1 MPQTKNTTNHPR
13 GLTSEEA
20 KERARAGKSNTAVKP
35 PSKSVRQIVFSN
47 VFTYF
52 NFVFLVIAII
62 LSLVHSFRD
71 LTFLPIIIANTCIG
85 IFQEIRSKIVLD
97 HLLIMN
103 APTARV
109 VRNGE
114 LMKIDA
120 EELVQDD
127 TVLFKAGDQIVAD
140 AVVVDGEISANE
152 ALLTGEADE
161 IQKTKG
167 SELLSG
173 SFVVSGKCYAKLT
186 KVGAESYINQL
197 TLEAKRT
204 KKKKEESEI
213 IRSLNIIV
221 RIAGIAIIPIGI
233 ILFTQS
239 YFGKSL
245 DIKSSV
251 QAMVASIIGMI
262 PEGLYLLASI
272 SLAISA
278 MRLARRKILLHN
290 MKSIETLAR
299 VDTLCVDKT
308 GTITDNNMK
317 VQGVEILDPKL
328 QKDKLFG
335 IMSDFA
341 FAQDAD
347 NITMSAIKTH
357 FSQPTG
363 AKIGKVQAFSSEFKY
378 SSTEIN
384 GTNYILGA
392 PEFVLKKD
400 FDKYRETIEAYSRK
414 GQRVL
419 VLCKYEGELT
429 GKSLSKPVKA
439 IAIITLVNS
448 IRENAAETFS
458 YFAEQGVDIKVISGD
473 SPLTVSEVAKMAKI
487 RGAEKYIDASTLK
500 TDEAIDNALKTYT
513 VFGRVTPEQKRKF
526 VKSLQANGHTVAM
539 TGDGVN
545 DVLALRDADCSVA
558 MASGSDAASQAAQVV
573 LLESDF
579 SCMPDVVME
588 GRRVVNN
595 LERSGSLFLVKN
607 VFSFLTSILA
617 ICFAVTY
624 PLVPSQVSLISMF
637 TIGIP
642 GFLLS
647 QLPNKDIIRGNFVE
661 NILKHAIPAGLTD
674 AFMIATMV
682 VCGALL
688 GLKTTDVSTATT
700 LVIAVIGFVYIYTI
714 IRPLDNL
721 KTLILVGC
729 IMGLVFCTAFLPTL
743 FSMARI
749 EWRGWALAVVMGL
762 FCPFM
767 LRATAFVVNK
777 LWELIRNIHL
787 NKTEK
792 IKD

>member
-1 MPQTKNTTNHPR
+1 MSQIKNTEKLPL

-20 KERARAGKSNTAVKP
+20 KERVRAGKSNTAIKP
-35 PSKSVRQIVFSN
+35 PSKSIQQIIFSN

-52 NFVFLVIAII
+52 NFVFLVLAII
-62 LSLVHSFRD
+62 LSLVRSFRD

-97 HLLIMN
+97 HLLILN

-109 VRNGE
+109 IRDGE
-114 LMKIDA
+114 LVKIDA

-140 AVVVDGEISANE
+140 AVVIDGEISANE

-161 IQKTKG
+161 IHKTKG
-167 SELLSG
+167 CKLLSG

-204 KKKKEESEI
+204 KKKEQSEI

-221 RIAGIAIIPIGI
+221 KIAGVAIIPIGT
-233 ILFTQS
+233 ILFVQS

-245 DIKSSV
+245 DTKSSV

-262 PEGLYLLASI
+262 PEGLYLLASV

-278 MRLARRKILLHN
+278 MRLARRKILLHD

-308 GTITDNNMK
+308 GTITDSNMK
-317 VQGVEILDPKL
+317 VQDIEILDHKL
-328 QKDKLFG
+328 NQEELFG

-347 NITMSAIKTH
+347 NITMSAIKVYFNH
-357 FSQPTG
+357 PTG

-378 SSTEIN
+378 SGTEID
-384 GTNYILGA
+384 GKNYVLGA
-392 PEFVLKKD
+392 PEFILNKD
-400 FDKYRETIEAYSRK
+400 FDKYRESIEKYNRK

-419 VLCKYEGELT
+419 VLCRYEGELT
-429 GKSLSKPVKA
+429 GKSLDKTTEA
-439 IAIITLVNS
+439 IALITLANS
-448 IRENAAETFS
+448 IRENAVETFS

-473 SPLTVSEVAKMAKI
+473 APLTVSEVAKMAKI
-487 RGAEKYIDASTLK
+487 KGAENYIDASTLK
-500 TDEAIDNALKTYT
+500 TDEAIDSALKSYT

-545 DVLALRDADCSVA
+545 DVLALRDADCSIA

-607 VFSFLTSILA
+607 VFSLLTSILA

-624 PLVPSQVSLISMF
+624 PLVPSQISLISMF
-637 TIGIP
+637 TIGVP

-682 VCGALL
+682 VCGTIL
-688 GLKTTDVSTATT
+688 GLKTADISTATT

-714 IRPLDNL
+714 IKPLDNL
-721 KTLILVGC
+721 KAFILIGC
-729 IMGLVFCTAFLPTL
+729 IMGLFFCTAFLPTL
-743 FSMARI
+743 FSMARM
-749 EWRGWALAVVMGL
+749 EWRGWALTVVMAL
-762 FCPFM
+762 LCPFV
-767 LRATAFVVNK
+767 LRATAFVVDK
-777 LWELIRNIHL
+777 LWEFARSIHL

-792 IKD
+792 IRG

>member
-1 MPQTKNTTNHPR
+1 MSQIKNTEKLPL

-20 KERARAGKSNTAVKP
+20 KERVRAGKSNTAIKP
-35 PSKSVRQIVFSN
+35 PSKSIQQIIFSN

-52 NFVFLVIAII
+52 NFVFLVLAII
-62 LSLVHSFRD
+62 LSLVRSFRD

-97 HLLIMN
+97 HLLILN

-109 VRNGE
+109 IRDGE

-140 AVVVDGEISANE
+140 AVVIDGEISANE

-161 IQKTKG
+161 IHKTKG
-167 SELLSG
+167 CKLLSG

-204 KKKKEESEI
+204 KKKEQSEI

-221 RIAGIAIIPIGI
+221 KIAGVAIIPIGT
-233 ILFTQS
+233 ILFVQS

-245 DIKSSV
+245 DTKSSV

-262 PEGLYLLASI
+262 PEGLYLLASV
-272 SLAISA
+272 SLAISV
-278 MRLARRKILLHN
+278 MRLARRKILLHD

-317 VQGVEILDPKL
+317 VQDIEILDHKL
-328 QKDKLFG
+328 NQEELFG
-335 IMSDFA
+335 VMSDFA

-347 NITMSAIKTH
+347 NITMSAIKVYFNH
-357 FSQPTG
+357 PTG

-378 SSTEIN
+378 SGTEIN
-384 GTNYILGA
+384 DKNYVLGA
-392 PEFVLKKD
+392 PEFILNED
-400 FDKYRETIEAYSRK
+400 FDKYRESIEKYNRR

-419 VLCKYEGELT
+419 VLCRYEGELT
-429 GKSLSKPVKA
+429 GKSLNKTTEA
-439 IAIITLVNS
+439 IALIMLANS
-448 IRENAAETFS
+448 IRKNAVETFS

-473 SPLTVSEVAKMAKI
+473 APLTVSEVAKMAKI
-487 RGAEKYIDASTLK
+487 KGAENYIDASTLK
-500 TDEAIDNALKTYT
+500 TDEAIDSALKSYT

-545 DVLALRDADCSVA
+545 DVLALRDADCSIA

-607 VFSFLTSILA
+607 VFSLLTSILA

-624 PLVPSQVSLISMF
+624 PLVPSQISLISMF
-637 TIGIP
+637 TIGVP

-682 VCGALL
+682 VCGTIL
-688 GLKTTDVSTATT
+688 GLKTADISTATT

-714 IRPLDNL
+714 IKPLDNL
-721 KTLILVGC
+721 KAFILIGC
-729 IMGLVFCTAFLPTL
+729 IMGLFLCTAFLPTL
-743 FSMARI
+743 FSMARM
-749 EWRGWALAVVMGL
+749 EWRGWALTVVMAL
-762 FCPFM
+762 LCPFI
-767 LRATAFVVNK
+767 LRATAFVVDK
-777 LWELIRNIHL
+777 LWEFARSIHL

-792 IKD
+792 IRG

>member
-1 MPQTKNTTNHPR
+1 MTQTNTAGKHPL
-13 GLTSEEA
+13 GLTSQEA
-20 KERARAGKSNTAVKP
+20 KERARAGNTNDSVKP
-35 PSKSVRQIVFSN
+35 PSKSIKQIVFSN
-47 VFTYF
+47 IFTYF
-52 NFVFLVIAII
+52 NFVFLLIAII

-71 LTFLPIIIANTCIG
+71 LTFLPIIVANTCIG

-97 HLLIMN
+97 RLLLLN
-103 APTARV
+103 SPTARV
-109 VRNGE
+109 LRDGE
-114 LMKIDA
+114 LLRVNP
-120 EELVQDD
+120 EQLVQDD
-127 TVLFKAGDQIVAD
+127 VVLFKAGDQIVAD
-140 AVVVDGEISANE
+140 AVVIKGEISANE

-161 IQKTKG
+161 IRKTKD

-173 SFVVSGKCYAKLT
+173 SFVVSGQCYAKLT

-197 TLEAKRT
+197 TLEAKQT
-204 KKKKEESEI
+204 KKKEQSEI
-213 IRSLNIIV
+213 IRSLNLIV
-221 RIAGIAIIPIGI
+221 KIAGVAIIPIGI
-233 ILFTQS
+233 ILFAQS

-262 PEGLYLLASI
+262 PEGLYLLASV
-272 SLAISA
+272 SLALSA
-278 MRLARRKILLHN
+278 MRLARRKILLHD

-317 VQGVEILDPKL
+317 VQDTEILDSKL
-328 QKDKLFG
+328 SKDELFG
-335 IMSDFA
+335 LMSDFA

-347 NITMSAIKTH
+347 NITMSAIKAH
-357 FSQPTG
+357 FSKPTG
-363 AKIGKVQAFSSEFKY
+363 VKIGKAQAFSSEFKY
-378 SSTEIN
+378 SGAEID
-384 GTNYILGA
+384 GQNYVLGA
-392 PEFVLKKD
+392 PEFVLQKD
-400 FDKYRETIEAYSRK
+400 FEKYREAIEEHSRK
-414 GQRVL
+414 SQRVL

-429 GKSLSKPVKA
+429 GKALRGKIKA
-439 IAIITLVNS
+439 VALILLVNS

-458 YFAEQGVDIKVISGD
+458 YFAKQGVDIKVISGD
-473 SPLTVSEVAKMAKI
+473 SPLTVSEVAKTAKI
-487 RGAEKYIDASTLK
+487 KGADKYIDASTLK
-500 TDEAIDNALKTYT
+500 TDEAIDAALESYT

-526 VKSLQANGHTVAM
+526 VKSLQKHGHTVAM

-579 SCMPDVVME
+579 SCMPDVVLE

-607 VFSFLTSILA
+607 VFSLLTSVLA

-624 PLVPSQVSLISMF
+624 PLMPSQVSLISMF

-661 NILKHAIPAGLTD
+661 NILKHAIPAGLSD

-682 VCGALL
+682 VCGTIL
-688 GLKTTDVSTATT
+688 GLQTTDISTATT
-700 LVIAVIGFVYIYTI
+700 LVIAVVGFVYIYTI

-721 KTLILVGC
+721 RALILFGC
-729 IMGLVFCTAFLPTL
+729 ILGLVLCTAFLPTL
-743 FSMARI
+743 FSMARM
-749 EWRGWALAVVMGL
+749 EWRGWVLAVVMSL
-762 FCPFM
+762 ICPFV
-767 LRATAFVVNK
+767 LRAINFVVSK
-777 LWELIRNIHL
+777 LWEFIRSIHL

-792 IKD
+792 IRG

>member
-1 MPQTKNTTNHPR
+1 MSQIKNTEKLPL
-13 GLTSEEA
+13 GLTSEEV
-20 KERARAGKSNTAVKP
+20 KERVRAGKSNTAIKP
-35 PSKSVRQIVFSN
+35 PSKSIQQIIFSN

-52 NFVFLVIAII
+52 NFVFLVLAII
-62 LSLVHSFRD
+62 LSLVRSFRD

-97 HLLIMN
+97 HLLILN
-103 APTARV
+103 VPTARV
-109 VRNGE
+109 IRDGE
-114 LMKIDA
+114 LVKIDA

-140 AVVVDGEISANE
+140 AVVIDGEISANE

-161 IQKTKG
+161 IHKTKG
-167 SELLSG
+167 CKLLSG

-204 KKKKEESEI
+204 KKKEQSEI

-221 RIAGIAIIPIGI
+221 KIAGVAIIPIGT
-233 ILFTQS
+233 ILFVQS

-245 DIKSSV
+245 DTKSSV

-262 PEGLYLLASI
+262 PEGLYLLASV

-278 MRLARRKILLHN
+278 MRLARRKILLHD

-308 GTITDNNMK
+308 GTITDSNMK
-317 VQGVEILDPKL
+317 VQDIEILDHKL
-328 QKDKLFG
+328 NQEELFG
-335 IMSDFA
+335 VMSDFA

-347 NITMSAIKTH
+347 NITMSAIKAYFNH
-357 FSQPTG
+357 PTG
-363 AKIGKVQAFSSEFKY
+363 AKIGRVQAFSSEFKY
-378 SSTEIN
+378 SGTEIN
-384 GTNYILGA
+384 GENYVLGA
-392 PEFVLKKD
+392 PEFILNKD
-400 FDKYRETIEAYSRK
+400 FDKYRESIEKYNRK

-419 VLCKYEGELT
+419 ILCRYEGELT
-429 GKSLSKPVKA
+429 GKSLDKTTEA
-439 IAIITLVNS
+439 IALITLVNS
-448 IRENAAETFS
+448 IRENAVETFS

-473 SPLTVSEVAKMAKI
+473 APLTVSEVAKMAKI
-487 RGAEKYIDASTLK
+487 KGAENYIDASTLK
-500 TDEAIDNALKTYT
+500 TDKAIDSALKSYT

-545 DVLALRDADCSVA
+545 DVLALRDADCSIA

-607 VFSFLTSILA
+607 VFSLLTSILA

-624 PLVPSQVSLISMF
+624 PLVPSQISLISMF
-637 TIGIP
+637 TIGVP

-682 VCGALL
+682 VCGTIL
-688 GLKTTDVSTATT
+688 GLKTADISTATT

-714 IRPLDNL
+714 IKPLDNL
-721 KTLILVGC
+721 KAFILIGC
-729 IMGLVFCTAFLPTL
+729 IMGLFFCTAFLPTL
-743 FSMARI
+743 FSMARM
-749 EWRGWALAVVMGL
+749 EWRGWALTVVMAL
-762 FCPFM
+762 LCPFI
-767 LRATAFVVNK
+767 LRATAFVVDK
-777 LWELIRNIHL
+777 LWEFARSIHL

-792 IKD
+792 VRG

>member
-1 MPQTKNTTNHPR
+1 MSQIKNTEKLPL
-13 GLTSEEA
+13 GLTSGEV
-20 KERARAGKSNTAVKP
+20 KERARAGKSNTAIKP
-35 PSKSVRQIVFSN
+35 PSKSIQQIIFSN

-52 NFVFLVIAII
+52 NFVFLVLAII

-97 HLLIMN
+97 HLLILN

-109 VRNGE
+109 IRDGE
-114 LMKIDA
+114 LVKIDA

-140 AVVVDGEISANE
+140 AEVIDGEISANE

-161 IQKTKG
+161 IHKTKG
-167 SELLSG
+167 CKLLSG

-204 KKKKEESEI
+204 KKKEQSEI

-221 RIAGIAIIPIGI
+221 KIAGVAIIPIGT
-233 ILFTQS
+233 ILFVQS

-245 DIKSSV
+245 DTKSSV

-262 PEGLYLLASI
+262 PEGLYLLASV

-278 MRLARRKILLHN
+278 MRLARRKILLHD

-299 VDTLCVDKT
+299 VDTLCIDKT
-308 GTITDNNMK
+308 GTITDSNMK
-317 VQGVEILDPKL
+317 VQDIEILDHKL
-328 QKDKLFG
+328 NQEELFG

-347 NITMSAIKTH
+347 NITMSAIKVYFNH
-357 FSQPTG
+357 PTG

-378 SSTEIN
+378 SGTEIN
-384 GTNYILGA
+384 GENYVLGA
-392 PEFVLKKD
+392 PEFILNKD
-400 FDKYRETIEAYSRK
+400 FDKYRESIEKYNRK

-419 VLCKYEGELT
+419 ILCRYEGELT
-429 GKSLSKPVKA
+429 GKSLNETTEA
-439 IAIITLVNS
+439 IALITLVNS
-448 IRENAAETFS
+448 IRENAVETFS

-473 SPLTVSEVAKMAKI
+473 APLTVSEVAKMAKI
-487 RGAEKYIDASTLK
+487 KGAENYIDASTLK
-500 TDEAIDNALKTYT
+500 TDEAIDSALKSYT

-545 DVLALRDADCSVA
+545 DVLALRDADCSIA

-607 VFSFLTSILA
+607 VFSLLTSILA

-624 PLVPSQVSLISMF
+624 PLVPSQISLISMF
-637 TIGIP
+637 TIGVP

-682 VCGALL
+682 VCSTIL
-688 GLKTTDVSTATT
+688 GLKTADISTATT

-714 IRPLDNL
+714 IKPLDNL
-721 KTLILVGC
+721 KAFILIGC
-729 IMGLVFCTAFLPTL
+729 IMGLFFCTAFLPTL
-743 FSMARI
+743 FSMARM
-749 EWRGWALAVVMGL
+749 EWRGWALTVVMAL
-762 FCPFM
+762 LCPFV
-767 LRATAFVVNK
+767 LRATAFVVDK
-777 LWELIRNIHL
+777 LWEFARSIHL

-792 IKD
+792 IRG

>member
-1 MPQTKNTTNHPR
+1 MSQIKNTEKLLL

-20 KERARAGKSNTAVKP
+20 KERVRAGKSNTAIKP
-35 PSKSVRQIVFSN
+35 PSKSIQQIIFSN

-52 NFVFLVIAII
+52 NFVFLVLAII
-62 LSLVHSFRD
+62 LSLVRSFRD

-97 HLLIMN
+97 HLLILN

-109 VRNGE
+109 IRDGE
-114 LMKIDA
+114 LVKIDA

-140 AVVVDGEISANE
+140 AVVIDGEISANE

-161 IQKTKG
+161 IHKTKG
-167 SELLSG
+167 CKLLSG

-204 KKKKEESEI
+204 KKKEQSEI

-221 RIAGIAIIPIGI
+221 KIAGVAIIPIGT
-233 ILFTQS
+233 ILFVQS

-245 DIKSSV
+245 DTKSSV

-262 PEGLYLLASI
+262 PEGLYLLASV

-278 MRLARRKILLHN
+278 MRLARRKILLHD

-308 GTITDNNMK
+308 GTITDSNMK
-317 VQGVEILDPKL
+317 VQDIEILDHKL
-328 QKDKLFG
+328 NQEELFG
-335 IMSDFA
+335 VMSDFA

-347 NITMSAIKTH
+347 NITMSAIKACFNH
-357 FSQPTG
+357 PTG
-363 AKIGKVQAFSSEFKY
+363 AKIGRVQAFSSEFKY
-378 SSTEIN
+378 SGTEIN
-384 GTNYILGA
+384 DKNYVLGA
-392 PEFVLKKD
+392 PEFILNKD
-400 FDKYRETIEAYSRK
+400 FDKYRESIEKYNRR

-419 VLCKYEGELT
+419 ILCRYEGELT
-429 GKSLSKPVKA
+429 GKSLNKTTEA
-439 IAIITLVNS
+439 IALITLANS
-448 IRENAAETFS
+448 IRKNAVETFS

-473 SPLTVSEVAKMAKI
+473 APLTVSEVAKMAKI
-487 RGAEKYIDASTLK
+487 KGAENYIDASTLK
-500 TDEAIDNALKTYT
+500 TDEAIDSALKSYT

-545 DVLALRDADCSVA
+545 DVLALRDADCSIA

-573 LLESDF
+573 LLEPDF
-579 SCMPDVVME
+579 SCMPDVVTE

-607 VFSFLTSILA
+607 VFSLLTSILA

-624 PLVPSQVSLISMF
+624 PLVPSQISLISMF
-637 TIGIP
+637 TIGVP

-682 VCGALL
+682 VCGTIL
-688 GLKTTDVSTATT
+688 GLKTADISTATT

-714 IRPLDNL
+714 IKPLDNL
-721 KTLILVGC
+721 KAFILIGC
-729 IMGLVFCTAFLPTL
+729 IMGLFFCTAFLPTL
-743 FSMARI
+743 FSMARM
-749 EWRGWALAVVMGL
+749 EWRGWALTVVMAL
-762 FCPFM
+762 LCPFV
-767 LRATAFVVNK
+767 LRATAFVVDK
-777 LWELIRNIHL
+777 LWEFARSIHL

-792 IKD
+792 IRG

>member
-1 MPQTKNTTNHPR
+1 MSQIKNTEKLPL

-20 KERARAGKSNTAVKP
+20 KERVRAGKSNTAIKP
-35 PSKSVRQIVFSN
+35 PSKSIQQIIFSN

-52 NFVFLVIAII
+52 NFVFLVLAII
-62 LSLVHSFRD
+62 LSLVRSFRD

-97 HLLIMN
+97 HLLILN

-109 VRNGE
+109 IRDGE
-114 LMKIDA
+114 LVKIDA

-140 AVVVDGEISANE
+140 AVVIDGEISANE

-161 IQKTKG
+161 IHKTKG
-167 SELLSG
+167 CKLLSG

-204 KKKKEESEI
+204 KKKEQSEI

-221 RIAGIAIIPIGI
+221 KIAGVAIIPIGT
-233 ILFTQS
+233 ILFVQS

-245 DIKSSV
+245 DTKSSV

-262 PEGLYLLASI
+262 PEGLYLLASV

-278 MRLARRKILLHN
+278 MRLARRKILLHD

-308 GTITDNNMK
+308 GTITDSNMK
-317 VQGVEILDPKL
+317 VQDIEILDHKL
-328 QKDKLFG
+328 NQEELFG
-335 IMSDFA
+335 VMSDFA

-347 NITMSAIKTH
+347 NITMSAIKVYFNH
-357 FSQPTG
+357 PTG

-378 SSTEIN
+378 SGTEIN
-384 GTNYILGA
+384 DENYVLGA
-392 PEFVLKKD
+392 PEFILNKD
-400 FDKYRETIEAYSRK
+400 FDKYRESIEKYNRK

-419 VLCKYEGELT
+419 ILCRYEGELT
-429 GKSLSKPVKA
+429 GKSLNETTEA
-439 IAIITLVNS
+439 IALITLVNS
-448 IRENAAETFS
+448 IRENAVETFS

-473 SPLTVSEVAKMAKI
+473 APLTVSEVAKMAKI
-487 RGAEKYIDASTLK
+487 KGAENYIDASTLK
-500 TDEAIDNALKTYT
+500 TDEAIDSALKSYT

-545 DVLALRDADCSVA
+545 DVLALRDADCSIA

-607 VFSFLTSILA
+607 VFSLLTSILA

-624 PLVPSQVSLISMF
+624 PLVPSQISLISMF
-637 TIGIP
+637 TIGVP

-682 VCGALL
+682 VCGTIL
-688 GLKTTDVSTATT
+688 GLKTADISTATT

-714 IRPLDNL
+714 IKPLDNL
-721 KTLILVGC
+721 KAFILIGC
-729 IMGLVFCTAFLPTL
+729 IMGLFFCTAFLPTL
-743 FSMARI
+743 FSMARM
-749 EWRGWALAVVMGL
+749 EWRGWALTVVMAL
-762 FCPFM
+762 LCPFV
-767 LRATAFVVNK
+767 LRATAFVVDK
-777 LWELIRNIHL
+777 LWEFARSIHL

-792 IKD
+792 IRG

>member
-1 MPQTKNTTNHPR
+1 MSQIKNTEKLPL

-20 KERARAGKSNTAVKP
+20 KERVRAGKSNTAIKP
-35 PSKSVRQIVFSN
+35 PSKSIQQIIFSN

-52 NFVFLVIAII
+52 NFVFLVLAII
-62 LSLVHSFRD
+62 LSLVRSFRD

-97 HLLIMN
+97 HLLILN

-109 VRNGE
+109 IRDGE
-114 LMKIDA
+114 LAKIDA

-140 AVVVDGEISANE
+140 AVVIDGEISANE

-161 IQKTKG
+161 IHKTKG
-167 SELLSG
+167 CKLLSG

-204 KKKKEESEI
+204 KKKEQSEI

-221 RIAGIAIIPIGI
+221 KIAGVAIIPIGA
-233 ILFTQS
+233 ILFVQS

-245 DIKSSV
+245 DTKSSV

-262 PEGLYLLASI
+262 PEGLYLLASV

-278 MRLARRKILLHN
+278 MRLARRKILLHD

-308 GTITDNNMK
+308 GTITDSNMK
-317 VQGVEILDPKL
+317 VQDIEILDHKL
-328 QKDKLFG
+328 NQEELFG
-335 IMSDFA
+335 VMSDFA

-347 NITMSAIKTH
+347 NITMSAIKVYFNH
-357 FSQPTG
+357 PTG

-378 SSTEIN
+378 SGTEIN
-384 GTNYILGA
+384 DENYVLGA
-392 PEFVLKKD
+392 PEFILDKD
-400 FDKYRETIEAYSRK
+400 FDKYRESIEKYNRK

-419 VLCKYEGELT
+419 VLCRYEGELT
-429 GKSLSKPVKA
+429 GKSLNKTTEA
-439 IAIITLVNS
+439 IALITLANS
-448 IRENAAETFS
+448 IRKNAVETFS

-473 SPLTVSEVAKMAKI
+473 APLTVSEVAKMAKI
-487 RGAEKYIDASTLK
+487 KGAENYIDASTLK
-500 TDEAIDNALKTYT
+500 TDEAIDSALKSYT

-545 DVLALRDADCSVA
+545 DVLALRDADCSIA

-607 VFSFLTSILA
+607 VFSLLTSILA

-624 PLVPSQVSLISMF
+624 PLVPSQISLISMF
-637 TIGIP
+637 TIGVP

-682 VCGALL
+682 VCGTIL
-688 GLKTTDVSTATT
+688 GLKTADISTATT

-714 IRPLDNL
+714 IKPLDNL
-721 KTLILVGC
+721 KAFILIGC
-729 IMGLVFCTAFLPTL
+729 IMGLFFCTAFLPTL
-743 FSMARI
+743 FSMARM
-749 EWRGWALAVVMGL
+749 EWRGWALTVVMAL
-762 FCPFM
+762 LCPFV
-767 LRATAFVVNK
+767 LRATAFVVDK
-777 LWELIRNIHL
+777 LWEFARSIHL

-792 IKD
+792 IRG

>member
-1 MPQTKNTTNHPR
+1 MSQIKNTEKLPL

-20 KERARAGKSNTAVKP
+20 KERVRAGKSNTAIKP
-35 PSKSVRQIVFSN
+35 PSKSIQQIIFSN

-52 NFVFLVIAII
+52 NFVFLVLAII

-97 HLLIMN
+97 HLLILN

-109 VRNGE
+109 IRDGE
-114 LMKIDA
+114 LVKIDA

-140 AVVVDGEISANE
+140 AVVIDGEISANE

-161 IQKTKG
+161 IHKTKG
-167 SELLSG
+167 CKLLSG

-204 KKKKEESEI
+204 KKKEQSEI

-221 RIAGIAIIPIGI
+221 KIAGVAIIPIGT
-233 ILFTQS
+233 ILFVQS

-245 DIKSSV
+245 DTKSSV

-262 PEGLYLLASI
+262 PEGLYLLASV

-278 MRLARRKILLHN
+278 MRLARRKILLHD

-308 GTITDNNMK
+308 GTITDSNMK
-317 VQGVEILDPKL
+317 VQDIEILDHKL
-328 QKDKLFG
+328 NQEELFG

-347 NITMSAIKTH
+347 NITMSAIKVYFNH
-357 FSQPTG
+357 PTG

-378 SSTEIN
+378 SGTEIN
-384 GTNYILGA
+384 DKNYVLGA
-392 PEFVLKKD
+392 PEFILNKD
-400 FDKYRETIEAYSRK
+400 FDKYRESIEKYNRK

-419 VLCKYEGELT
+419 VLCRYEGELT
-429 GKSLSKPVKA
+429 GKSLDKTTEA
-439 IAIITLVNS
+439 IALITLANS
-448 IRENAAETFS
+448 IRKNAVETFS

-473 SPLTVSEVAKMAKI
+473 APLTVSEVAKMAKI
-487 RGAEKYIDASTLK
+487 KGAENYIDASTLK
-500 TDEAIDNALKTYT
+500 TDEAIDSALKSYT

-545 DVLALRDADCSVA
+545 DVLALRDADCSIA

-607 VFSFLTSILA
+607 VFSLLTSILA

-624 PLVPSQVSLISMF
+624 PLVPSQISLISMF
-637 TIGIP
+637 TIGVP

-682 VCGALL
+682 VCGTIL
-688 GLKTTDVSTATT
+688 GLKTADISTATT

-714 IRPLDNL
+714 IKPLDNL
-721 KTLILVGC
+721 KAFILIGC
-729 IMGLVFCTAFLPTL
+729 IMGLFFCTAFLPTL
-743 FSMARI
+743 FSMARM
-749 EWRGWALAVVMGL
+749 EWRGWALTVVMAL
-762 FCPFM
+762 LCPFV
-767 LRATAFVVNK
+767 LRATAFVVDK
-777 LWELIRNIHL
+777 LWEFARSIHL

-792 IKD
+792 IRG

>member
-1 MPQTKNTTNHPR
+1 MSQIKNTEKLPL

-20 KERARAGKSNTAVKP
+20 KERVRAGKSNTAIKP
-35 PSKSVRQIVFSN
+35 PSKSIQQIIFSN

-52 NFVFLVIAII
+52 NFVFLVLAII

-97 HLLIMN
+97 HLLILN

-109 VRNGE
+109 IRDGE
-114 LMKIDA
+114 LAKIDA

-140 AVVVDGEISANE
+140 AVVIDGEISANE

-161 IQKTKG
+161 IHKTKG
-167 SELLSG
+167 CKLLSG

-204 KKKKEESEI
+204 KKKEQSEI
-213 IRSLNIIV
+213 IRSLNTIV
-221 RIAGIAIIPIGI
+221 KIAGVAIIPIGT
-233 ILFTQS
+233 ILFVQS

-245 DIKSSV
+245 DTKSSV

-262 PEGLYLLASI
+262 PEGLYLLASV

-278 MRLARRKILLHN
+278 MRLARRKILLHD

-308 GTITDNNMK
+308 GTITDSNMK
-317 VQGVEILDPKL
+317 VQDIEILDHKL
-328 QKDKLFG
+328 NQEELFD

-347 NITMSAIKTH
+347 NITMSAIKAYFNH
-357 FSQPTG
+357 PTG
-363 AKIGKVQAFSSEFKY
+363 AKIGRVQAFSSEFKY
-378 SSTEIN
+378 SGTEIN
-384 GTNYILGA
+384 DENYVLGA
-392 PEFVLKKD
+392 PEFILNKD
-400 FDKYRETIEAYSRK
+400 FDKYRESIEKYNRR

-419 VLCKYEGELT
+419 ILCRYEGELT
-429 GKSLSKPVKA
+429 GKSLNETTEA
-439 IAIITLVNS
+439 IALITLANS
-448 IRENAAETFS
+448 IRKNAVETFS

-473 SPLTVSEVAKMAKI
+473 APLTVSEVAKMAKI
-487 RGAEKYIDASTLK
+487 KGAENYIDASTLK
-500 TDEAIDNALKTYT
+500 TDEAIDSALKSYT

-545 DVLALRDADCSVA
+545 DVLALRDADCSIA
-558 MASGSDAASQAAQVV
+558 IASGSDAASQAAQVV

-607 VFSFLTSILA
+607 VFSLLTSILA

-624 PLVPSQVSLISMF
+624 PLVPSQISLISMF
-637 TIGIP
+637 TIGVP

-682 VCGALL
+682 VCGTIL
-688 GLKTTDVSTATT
+688 GLKTADISTATT

-714 IRPLDNL
+714 IKPLDNL
-721 KTLILVGC
+721 KAFILIGC
-729 IMGLVFCTAFLPTL
+729 IMGLFLCTAFLPTL
-743 FSMARI
+743 FSMARM
-749 EWRGWALAVVMGL
+749 EWRGWALTVVMAL
-762 FCPFM
+762 LCPFI
-767 LRATAFVVNK
+767 LRATAFVVDK
-777 LWELIRNIHL
+777 LWEFARSIHL

-792 IKD
+792 IRG

>member
-1 MPQTKNTTNHPR
+1 MSQIKNTEKLPL

-20 KERARAGKSNTAVKP
+20 KERVRAGKSNTAIKP
-35 PSKSVRQIVFSN
+35 PSKSIRQIIFSN

-52 NFVFLVIAII
+52 NFVFLVLAII
-62 LSLVHSFRD
+62 LSLVRSFRD

-97 HLLIMN
+97 HLLILN

-109 VRNGE
+109 IRDGE
-114 LMKIDA
+114 LVKIDA

-140 AVVVDGEISANE
+140 AVVIDGEISANE

-161 IQKTKG
+161 IHKTKG
-167 SELLSG
+167 CKLLSG

-186 KVGAESYINQL
+186 KVGTESYINQL

-204 KKKKEESEI
+204 KKKEQSEI

-221 RIAGIAIIPIGI
+221 KIAGVAIIPIGT
-233 ILFTQS
+233 ILFVQS

-245 DIKSSV
+245 DTKSSV

-262 PEGLYLLASI
+262 PEGLYLLASV

-278 MRLARRKILLHN
+278 MRLARRKILLHD

-308 GTITDNNMK
+308 GTITDSNMK
-317 VQGVEILDPKL
+317 VQDIEILDHKL
-328 QKDKLFG
+328 NQEELFG
-335 IMSDFA
+335 VMSDFA

-347 NITMSAIKTH
+347 NITMSAIKVYFNH
-357 FSQPTG
+357 PTG

-378 SSTEIN
+378 SGTEIN
-384 GTNYILGA
+384 DKNYVLGA
-392 PEFVLKKD
+392 PEFILNKD
-400 FDKYRETIEAYSRK
+400 FDKYRESIEKYNRK

-419 VLCKYEGELT
+419 VLCRYEGELT
-429 GKSLSKPVKA
+429 GKSLDKTTEA
-439 IAIITLVNS
+439 IALITLVNS
-448 IRENAAETFS
+448 IRENAVETFS

-473 SPLTVSEVAKMAKI
+473 APLTVSEVAKMAKI
-487 RGAEKYIDASTLK
+487 KGAENYIDASTLK
-500 TDEAIDNALKTYT
+500 TDEAIDSALKSYT

-545 DVLALRDADCSVA
+545 DVLALRDADCSIA

-607 VFSFLTSILA
+607 VFSLLTSILA

-624 PLVPSQVSLISMF
+624 PLVPSQISLISMF
-637 TIGIP
+637 TIGVP

-682 VCGALL
+682 VCGTIL
-688 GLKTTDVSTATT
+688 GLKTADISTATT

-714 IRPLDNL
+714 IKPLDNL
-721 KTLILVGC
+721 KAFILIGC
-729 IMGLVFCTAFLPTL
+729 IMGLFFCTAFLPTL
-743 FSMARI
+743 FSMARM
-749 EWRGWALAVVMGL
+749 EWRGWALTVVMAL
-762 FCPFM
+762 LCPFV
-767 LRATAFVVNK
+767 LRATAFVVDK
-777 LWELIRNIHL
+777 LWEFARSIHL

-792 IKD
+792 VRG

>member
-1 MPQTKNTTNHPR
+1 MSQIKNTEKLPL

-20 KERARAGKSNTAVKP
+20 KERVRAGKSNTAIKP
-35 PSKSVRQIVFSN
+35 PSKSIQQIIFSN

-52 NFVFLVIAII
+52 NFVFLVLAII

-97 HLLIMN
+97 HLLILN

-109 VRNGE
+109 IRDGE
-114 LMKIDA
+114 LVKIDA

-140 AVVVDGEISANE
+140 AVVIDGEISANE

-161 IQKTKG
+161 IHKTKG
-167 SELLSG
+167 CKLLSG

-204 KKKKEESEI
+204 KKKEQSEI

-221 RIAGIAIIPIGI
+221 KIAGVAIIPIGT
-233 ILFTQS
+233 ILFVQS

-245 DIKSSV
+245 DTKSSV

-262 PEGLYLLASI
+262 PEGLYLLASV

-278 MRLARRKILLHN
+278 MRLARRKILLHD

-308 GTITDNNMK
+308 GTITDSNMK
-317 VQGVEILDPKL
+317 VQDIEILDHKL
-328 QKDKLFG
+328 NQEELFG
-335 IMSDFA
+335 VMSDFA

-347 NITMSAIKTH
+347 NITMSAIKAYFNH
-357 FSQPTG
+357 PTG
-363 AKIGKVQAFSSEFKY
+363 AKIGRIQAFSSEFKY
-378 SSTEIN
+378 SGTEIN
-384 GTNYILGA
+384 DENYVLGA
-392 PEFVLKKD
+392 PEFILNKD
-400 FDKYRETIEAYSRK
+400 FDKYRESIEKYNRK

-419 VLCKYEGELT
+419 ILCRYKGELT
-429 GKSLSKPVKA
+429 GKSLNETTEA
-439 IAIITLVNS
+439 IALITLANS
-448 IRENAAETFS
+448 IRENAVETFS

-473 SPLTVSEVAKMAKI
+473 APLTVSEVAKMAKI
-487 RGAEKYIDASTLK
+487 KGAENYIDASTLK
-500 TDEAIDNALKTYT
+500 TDEAIDSALKSYT

-545 DVLALRDADCSVA
+545 DVLALRDADCSIA

-607 VFSFLTSILA
+607 VFSLLTSILA

-624 PLVPSQVSLISMF
+624 PLVPSQISLISMF
-637 TIGIP
+637 TIGVP

-682 VCGALL
+682 VCGTIL
-688 GLKTTDVSTATT
+688 GLKTADISTATT

-714 IRPLDNL
+714 IKPLDNL
-721 KTLILVGC
+721 KAFILIGC
-729 IMGLVFCTAFLPTL
+729 IMGLFFCTAFLPTL
-743 FSMARI
+743 FSMARM
-749 EWRGWALAVVMGL
+749 EWRGWALTVVMAL
-762 FCPFM
+762 LCPFV
-767 LRATAFVVNK
+767 LRATAFVVDK
-777 LWELIRNIHL
+777 LWEFARSIHL

-792 IKD
+792 IRG

>member
-1 MPQTKNTTNHPR
+1 MSQIKNTEKLPL

-20 KERARAGKSNTAVKP
+20 KERVRAGKSNTAIKP
-35 PSKSVRQIVFSN
+35 PSKSIRQIIFSN

-52 NFVFLVIAII
+52 NFVFLVLAVI
-62 LSLVHSFRD
+62 LSLVRSFRD

-97 HLLIMN
+97 HLLILN

-109 VRNGE
+109 IRDGE
-114 LMKIDA
+114 LAKIDA

-127 TVLFKAGDQIVAD
+127 TVIFKAGDQIVAD
-140 AVVVDGEISANE
+140 AVVIDGEISANE

-161 IQKTKG
+161 IHKTKG
-167 SELLSG
+167 CKLLSG

-204 KKKKEESEI
+204 KKKEQSEI

-221 RIAGIAIIPIGI
+221 KIAGVAIIPIGT
-233 ILFTQS
+233 ILFVQS

-245 DIKSSV
+245 DTKSSV

-262 PEGLYLLASI
+262 PEGLYLLASV

-278 MRLARRKILLHN
+278 MRLARRKILLHD

-308 GTITDNNMK
+308 GTITDSNMK
-317 VQGVEILDPKL
+317 VQDIEILDHKL
-328 QKDKLFG
+328 NQEELFG
-335 IMSDFA
+335 VMSDFA

-347 NITMSAIKTH
+347 NITMSAIKVYFNH
-357 FSQPTG
+357 PTG

-378 SSTEIN
+378 SGTEIN
-384 GTNYILGA
+384 GENYVLGA
-392 PEFVLKKD
+392 PEFILNKD
-400 FDKYRETIEAYSRK
+400 FDKYRESIKKYNRK

-419 VLCKYEGELT
+419 ILCRYEGELT
-429 GKSLSKPVKA
+429 DKSLDKTTEA
-439 IAIITLVNS
+439 IALIMLANS
-448 IRENAAETFS
+448 IRKNAVETFS

-473 SPLTVSEVAKMAKI
+473 APLTVSEVAKMAKI
-487 RGAEKYIDASTLK
+487 KGAENYIDASTLK
-500 TDEAIDNALKTYT
+500 TDEAIDSALKSYT

-526 VKSLQANGHTVAM
+526 VKFLQANGHTVAM

-545 DVLALRDADCSVA
+545 DVLALRDADCSIA

-607 VFSFLTSILA
+607 VFSLLTSILA

-624 PLVPSQVSLISMF
+624 PLVPSQISLISMF
-637 TIGIP
+637 TIGVP

-682 VCGALL
+682 VCGTIL
-688 GLKTTDVSTATT
+688 GLKTADISTATT

-714 IRPLDNL
+714 IKPLDNL
-721 KTLILVGC
+721 KAFILIGC
-729 IMGLVFCTAFLPTL
+729 IMGLFLCTAFLPTL
-743 FSMARI
+743 FSMARM
-749 EWRGWALAVVMGL
+749 EWRGWALTVVMAL
-762 FCPFM
+762 LCPFI
-767 LRATAFVVNK
+767 LRATAFVVDK
-777 LWELIRNIHL
+777 LWEFARSIHL

-792 IKD
+792 VRG

>member
-1 MPQTKNTTNHPR
+1 MPQTKTYKF
-13 GLTSEEA
+13 GLSSAEA
-20 KERARAGKSNTAVKP
+20 KERARAGKINTAVKP
-35 PSKSVRQIVFSN
+35 PSKSVKQIVLSN
-47 VFTYF
+47 IFTYF
-52 NFVFLVIAII
+52 NFVFLIIAII

-97 HLLIMN
+97 HLLILN

-109 VRNGE
+109 IRDGE
-114 LMKIDA
+114 LMKINA

-127 TVLFKAGDQIVAD
+127 IVEFKAGDQIVAD
-140 AVVVDGEISANE
+140 AVVIEGEISANE

-161 IQKTKG
+161 IRKTKN

-186 KVGAESYINQL
+186 KVGEESYINQL
-197 TLEAKRT
+197 TLEAKKT
-204 KKKKEESEI
+204 KKKEQSEI
-213 IRSLNIIV
+213 IRSLNVIV
-221 RIAGIAIIPIGI
+221 KIAGFAIIPIGI
-233 ILFTQS
+233 ILFSQS

-245 DIKSSV
+245 DLKSSV

-262 PEGLYLLASI
+262 PEGLFLLASV

-278 MRLARRKILLHN
+278 MRLARRKILLHD

-308 GTITDNNMK
+308 GTITDNNMA
-317 VQGVEILDPKL
+317 VFDIDILDKKL
-328 QKDKLFG
+328 SHKEFEQL
-335 IMSDFA
+335 MSDFCY
-341 FAQDAD
+341 AQDTD
-347 NITMSAIKTH
+347 NITMTALKDH
-357 FSQPTG
+357 FNQPSG
-363 AKIGKVQAFSSEFKY
+363 QKIGKAQAFSSEFKY
-378 SSTEIN
+378 SGTEIDSKS
-384 GTNYILGA
+384 YVLGA
-392 PEFVLKKD
+392 PEFILKKD
-400 FDKYRETIEAYSRK
+400 FEKYRERIEEHSRK
-414 GQRVL
+414 GRRVV
-419 VLCKYEGELT
+419 VLCKYAGELT
-429 GKSLSKPVKA
+429 GKALKEKVEP
-439 IAIITLVNS
+439 IGLILLTNS
-448 IRENAAETFS
+448 IRENAPETFA

-473 SPLTVSEVAKMAKI
+473 SPLTVSEVAHLAKI
-487 RGAEKYIDASTLK
+487 KGAEKYIDASTLL
-500 TDEAIDNALKTYT
+500 TDEAIDKALKTYT

-545 DVLALRDADCSVA
+545 DVLALRDADCSIA

-579 SCMPDVVME
+579 SCMPDVVAE

-607 VFSFLTSILA
+607 VFSLLTSILA

-661 NILKHAIPAGLTD
+661 NILKKAIPAGLTD
-674 AFMIATMV
+674 AFMIACMV
-682 VCGALL
+682 VTGAAW
-688 GLKTTDVSTATT
+688 GLSTADTSTATT
-700 LVIAVIGFVYIYTI
+700 LVIAVIGFFYIFTI

-721 KTLILVGC
+721 RALILFGC
-729 IMGLVFCTAFLPTL
+729 VLGLVLCTAFLPTL
-743 FSMARI
+743 FSMARM
-749 EWRGWALAVVMGL
+749 EWRGWFLAGAMSL
-762 FCPFM
+762 LAPFV
-767 LRATAFVVNK
+767 LNATNFLVGKIWEFVRN
-777 LWELIRNIHL
+777 IRN
-787 NKTEK
+787 NTTEK
-792 IKD
+792 IKR

>member
-1 MPQTKNTTNHPR
+1 MSQIKNTEKLPL

-20 KERARAGKSNTAVKP
+20 KERVRAGKSNTAIKP
-35 PSKSVRQIVFSN
+35 PSKSIQQIIFSN

-52 NFVFLVIAII
+52 NFVFLVLAII
-62 LSLVHSFRD
+62 LSLVRSFRD

-97 HLLIMN
+97 HLLILN

-109 VRNGE
+109 IRDGE
-114 LMKIDA
+114 LVKIDA

-140 AVVVDGEISANE
+140 AVVIDGEISANE

-161 IQKTKG
+161 IHKTKG
-167 SELLSG
+167 CKLLSG

-204 KKKKEESEI
+204 KKKEQSEI

-221 RIAGIAIIPIGI
+221 KIAGVAIIPIGT
-233 ILFTQS
+233 ILFVQS

-245 DIKSSV
+245 DTKSSV

-262 PEGLYLLASI
+262 PEGLYLLASV

-278 MRLARRKILLHN
+278 MRLARRKILLHD

-308 GTITDNNMK
+308 GTITDSNMK
-317 VQGVEILDPKL
+317 VQDIEILDHKL
-328 QKDKLFG
+328 NQEELFG
-335 IMSDFA
+335 VMSDFA

-347 NITMSAIKTH
+347 NITMSAIKVYFNH
-357 FSQPTG
+357 PTG

-378 SSTEIN
+378 SGTEIN
-384 GTNYILGA
+384 DENYVLGA
-392 PEFVLKKD
+392 PEFILNKD
-400 FDKYRETIEAYSRK
+400 FDKYRESIEKYNRK

-419 VLCKYEGELT
+419 ILCRYEGELT
-429 GKSLSKPVKA
+429 GKSLNETTEA
-439 IAIITLVNS
+439 IALITLVNS
-448 IRENAAETFS
+448 IRENAVETFS

-473 SPLTVSEVAKMAKI
+473 APLTVSEVAKMAKI
-487 RGAEKYIDASTLK
+487 KGAENYIDASTLK
-500 TDEAIDNALKTYT
+500 TDEAIDSALKSYT

-545 DVLALRDADCSVA
+545 DVLALRDADCSIA

-607 VFSFLTSILA
+607 VFSLLTSILA

-624 PLVPSQVSLISMF
+624 PLVPSQISLISMF
-637 TIGIP
+637 TIGVP

-682 VCGALL
+682 VCGTIL
-688 GLKTTDVSTATT
+688 GLKTADISTATT

-714 IRPLDNL
+714 IKPLDNL
-721 KTLILVGC
+721 KAFILIGC
-729 IMGLVFCTAFLPTL
+729 IMGLFFCTAFLPTL
-743 FSMARI
+743 FSMARM
-749 EWRGWALAVVMGL
+749 EWRGWALTVVMAL
-762 FCPFM
+762 LCPFV
-767 LRATAFVVNK
+767 LRATAFVVDK
-777 LWELIRNIHL
+777 LWEFARSIHL

-792 IKD
+792 

>member
-1 MPQTKNTTNHPR
+1 MSQIKNTEKLPL

-20 KERARAGKSNTAVKP
+20 KERVRAGKSNTAIKP
-35 PSKSVRQIVFSN
+35 PSKSIQQIIFSN

-52 NFVFLVIAII
+52 NFVFLVLAII

-97 HLLIMN
+97 HLLILN

-109 VRNGE
+109 IRDGE
-114 LMKIDA
+114 LAKIDA

-140 AVVVDGEISANE
+140 AVVIDGEISANE

-161 IQKTKG
+161 IHKTKG
-167 SELLSG
+167 CKLLSG

-204 KKKKEESEI
+204 KKKEQSEI
-213 IRSLNIIV
+213 IRSLNTIV
-221 RIAGIAIIPIGI
+221 KIAGVAIIPIGT
-233 ILFTQS
+233 ILFVQS

-245 DIKSSV
+245 DTKSSV

-262 PEGLYLLASI
+262 PEGLYLLASV

-278 MRLARRKILLHN
+278 MRLARRKILLHD

-308 GTITDNNMK
+308 GTITDSNMK
-317 VQGVEILDPKL
+317 VQDIEILDHKL
-328 QKDKLFG
+328 NQEELFD

-347 NITMSAIKTH
+347 NITMSAIKAYFNH
-357 FSQPTG
+357 PTG
-363 AKIGKVQAFSSEFKY
+363 AKIGRVQAFSSEFKY
-378 SSTEIN
+378 SGTEIN
-384 GTNYILGA
+384 DENYVLGA
-392 PEFVLKKD
+392 PEFILNKD
-400 FDKYRETIEAYSRK
+400 FDKYRESIEKYNRR

-419 VLCKYEGELT
+419 ILCRYEGELT
-429 GKSLSKPVKA
+429 GKSLNETTEA
-439 IAIITLVNS
+439 IALITLANS
-448 IRENAAETFS
+448 IRKNAVETFS

-473 SPLTVSEVAKMAKI
+473 APLTVSEVAKMAKI
-487 RGAEKYIDASTLK
+487 KGAENYIDASTLK
-500 TDEAIDNALKTYT
+500 TDEAIDSALKSYT

-545 DVLALRDADCSVA
+545 DVLALRDADCSIA

-607 VFSFLTSILA
+607 VFSLLTSILA

-624 PLVPSQVSLISMF
+624 PLVPSQISLISMF
-637 TIGIP
+637 TIGVP

-682 VCGALL
+682 VCGTIL
-688 GLKTTDVSTATT
+688 GLKTADISTATT

-714 IRPLDNL
+714 IKPLDNL
-721 KTLILVGC
+721 KAFILIGC
-729 IMGLVFCTAFLPTL
+729 IMGLFLCTAFLPTL
-743 FSMARI
+743 FSMARM
-749 EWRGWALAVVMGL
+749 EWRGWALTVVMAL
-762 FCPFM
+762 LCPFI
-767 LRATAFVVNK
+767 LRATAFVVDK
-777 LWELIRNIHL
+777 LWEFARSIHL

-792 IKD
+792 IRG